1 MADSSKEVSA
11 GFLRRPLRPSYLRI
25 IEFDK
30 KKCITSMVKW
40 VTWQRPPVESVK
52 INTDGGCLQNEKIGY
67 SGVVM
72 RDDSGV
78 WMSGVVG
85 KFDCFTN
92 RPELEA
98 ELWGAFSG
106 LALAWEAGCRSVQ
119 LEMDSKSAL
128 DYILERKVLTGSSA
142 YWNRILNKVIQFK
155 KKNGNYQLSLTTGKL
170 MRGADKMAYEA
181 RIKAPYGF
189 SLKVDMPKDVK
200 TMATRDF
207 NGEPRPRRLKRRA

>member
-25 IEFDK
+25 IGKGVKEATRKRLVKKAPESEFDK

-40 VTWQRPPVESVK
+40 VTWQRPPVGSVK

-155 KKNGNYQLSLTTGKL
+155 KKNGNYQFSLTTGKF
-170 MRGADKMAYEA
+170 M
-181 RIKAPYGF
+181 
-189 SLKVDMPKDVK
+189 
-200 TMATRDF
+200 
-207 NGEPRPRRLKRRA
+207 PRRTKWLTRQE